1 MKSKIVAVVISF
13 MLISQQML
21 FASDLSSILL
31 KNDTYAGTW
40 DDPSSGMKYM
50 TGGGIKIKFK
60 QGSTNFTPWV
70 KGSMPS
76 YSIGCNGISISGGFV
91 GLLGLN
97 DIENQLKDAGAA
109 FAWGILTGL
118 AYSLPVIGDV
128 FAKIQKWARTIQR
141 LLQNA
146 CSIGQNLAK
155 NSEAKK
161 EIDTALQ
168 DNLIEQGFD
177 KVKTYMDSADEQLTE
192 LEKFVDCQGEP
203 ACLKRRDSTIGKML
217 TDALGITSGKGVNN
231 APGGTTASSLMK
243 LKNVGTNTTYKE
255 IPLHEILNTSN
266 SHIQLTEEDILNIKL
281 SLLFFGDIA
290 LGKDPRVEI
299 ADLFKD
305 DGTLDEAA
313 VKATGKEI
321 LANAKSL
328 AKKKFE
334 LVSPKL
340 TDIKNVVDI
349 LINGSN
355 STLYVPNYKVGI
367 LSVAPKSGTAT
378 KNTTAVYLIKERDD
392 ANKNHANLA
401 LNWAGFYKE
410 GVKQIYASLNQTSQG
425 TSDPLL
431 TIPVSTTTSGTITK
445 DYVPVLIPQFAR
457 YVKEL
462 RQIVKSDSSKSFS
475 VNKIALKLAQV
486 NAALATNAL
495 VEEITARVKNVA
507 LNATDQ
513 ANVFAQFLSE
523 LNKKNEKLLKEV
535 EAVYVKDKDIAQL
548 LDDEVE
554 GMINK
559 TKNNALK

>member
-146 CSIGQNLAK
+146 CSISQNLAK
-155 NSEAKK
+155 NSKAKK
-161 EIDTALQ
+161 EINSALEN
-168 DNLIEQGFD
+168 NLIKQGFD
-177 KVKTYMDSADEQLTE
+177 KVKTFMDSADEQLTE

-255 IPLHEILNTSN
+255 IPLHQILNTSN

-290 LGKDPRVEI
+290 LGKDPRAEI
-299 ADLFKD
+299 ADLFKA
-305 DGTLDEAA
+305 DGTLDEAS

-431 TIPVSTTTSGTITK
+431 TIPVSTTSSGTITK